1 MPYVIRVY
9 ILLSSV
15 NIVAL
20 DDLDLGFSVDLPDAH
35 GSSRRDGPILS
46 KENHCLTAPFCL
58 VLSELWHGHGIRET
72 TFLSSVRSITN
83 TRHVLVQTLECVQVF
98 YVGIYF

>member
-20 DDLDLGFSVDLPDAH
+20 DDLDLGFSVDLSDAH
-35 GSSRRDGPILS
+35 RNSRQDGPILL
-46 KENHCLTAPFCL
+46 KDNHCLTAPFCL
-58 VLSELWHGHGIRET
+58 ALSEL
-72 TFLSSVRSITN
+72 
-83 TRHVLVQTLECVQVF
+83 
-98 YVGIYF
+98 